1 MINIDFEINIGF
13 KMKGFILAIVLL
25 LAQVSD
31 ASPFETSSGKSY
43 DVAQVYK
50 SVELERGSKVIDS
63 YGNIKEG
70 KTVLVPTK
78 IDEGKYSVELTKIDS
93 NFYKIYGTDLYVE
106 TKYCYEYASRE
117 EVILVIRSNYGYTKG
132 EVIFID

>member
-1 MINIDFEINIGF
+1 MNR
-13 KMKGFILAIVLL
+13 LL
-25 LAQVSD
+25 LIILISLVHVSSD
-31 ASPFETSSGKSY
+31 SPAISTSGQSY

-50 SVELERGSKVIDS
+50 AVELERGSKIIDS

-106 TKYCYEYASRE
+106 TKYCYEYANRE
-117 EVILVIRSNYGYTKG
+117 DVVLVIKSNYGYTKG
-132 EVIFID
+132 EVVFID